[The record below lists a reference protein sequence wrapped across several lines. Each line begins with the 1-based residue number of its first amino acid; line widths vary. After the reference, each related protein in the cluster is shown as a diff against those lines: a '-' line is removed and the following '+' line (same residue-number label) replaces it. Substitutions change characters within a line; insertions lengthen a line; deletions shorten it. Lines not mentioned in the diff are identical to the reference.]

1 MLDDVRAELQR
12 TQRATREDVAR
23 PRAFEEESWV

>member
-12 TQRATREDVAR
+12 ALRATREDVSR
-23 PRAFEEESWV
+23 PRAFEEESCV